1 MLGGSEIRAMCPR
14 GISFINALILA
25 SFALAYPIAATA
37 QRHGGGGAGLGGGGI
52 SGISRPTGV
61 DEKDSLKDFHQ
72 ALAVQAT
79 TQQIAEFQSLLKSTE
94 AAQAELQ
101 LFLHDLN
108 DHDLNNHDLNKQVP
122 HKEISTPQSARHDAL
137 DPALED
143 ARTGTRKFQ
152 GGFSLAQKS
161 GLKDIAKRLT
171 RSDAALEQ
179 EEKRLDQSLDLKAAV
194 PEITARAEGLDKA
207 LTDFYRLQL
216 ALGREMSIT
225 LSSGQDVSFTLPKVT
240 NSVIVAHRTIPVA
253 VSGELSQIAAQGDQ
267 RTFQLELTAD
277 LSDLQ
282 QNVTELLRDQLDTS
296 ETCGQRIS
304 IQQATLTPATPASL
318 LVMRLHFERWMC
330 TRTFGQQTSN
340 ELAEADGMVQIKLTA
355 AVEAPN
361 TLKITASFA
370 RIEATGML
378 EESLRSGPL
387 GEVMLDKVAQSVQ
400 SAARAASDLKVAL
413 PPAVHNSAVIQ
424 SAKFRDVGVDGLS
437 VVLDGQIE
445 ISNEQAVQL
454 ANQLNQSLSAQAPP
468 AQ

>member
-1 MLGGSEIRAMCPR
+1 MFPK
-14 GISFINALILA
+14 GISFSAVNTLIFA
-25 SFALAYPIAATA
+25 SFALTYPIAATA
-37 QRHGGGGAGLGGGGI
+37 QRHGGGGAGIGGI

-72 ALAVQAT
+72 ALAVQANS
-79 TQQIAEFQSLLKSTE
+79 QQIAEFQSLLKSTE

-108 DHDLNNHDLNKQVP
+108 NHDLNSHDLNNQVP
-122 HKEISTPQSARHDAL
+122 RKENSTPQSARHDAL

-152 GGFSLAQKS
+152 DGFSAAQKS

-171 RSDAALEQ
+171 RADAALEQ
-179 EEKRLDQSLDLKAAV
+179 EEKRLDQSLDIKAAV
-194 PEITARAEGLDKA
+194 PEITARAEILDKD
-207 LTDFYRLQL
+207 LTDFYNLQL

-225 LSSGQDVSFTLPKVT
+225 LASGQDVAFTLPKVT
-240 NSVIVAHRTIPVA
+240 SPVSIAHRTIPVA
-253 VSGELSQIAAQGDQ
+253 VSGVLSQVAAEGAQ
-267 RTFQLELTAD
+267 RTFKLQLTAD

-282 QNVTELLRDQLDTS
+282 QNITELLRDQLDTS
-296 ETCGQRIS
+296 ETCGQRIA
-304 IQQATLTPATPASL
+304 IQQATLVPATPASL

-340 ELAEADGMVQIKLTA
+340 ELAEGDGTVEIKLTA
-355 AVEAPN
+355 TVEAPN
-361 TLKITASFA
+361 TLKIAASFT
-370 RIEATGML
+370 RIAAAGML
-378 EESLRSGPL
+378 EESLRSGSL
-387 GEVMLDKVAQSVQ
+387 GEDMLDKVEQSVQ

-424 SAKFRDVGVDGLS
+424 SAKFRDVGVGGLS

-454 ANQLNQSLSAQAPP
+454 ANQLNQSLSAQAPSVH
-468 AQ
+468 